1 MKIPKNAEEVL
12 LLARSDYTRLLTG
25 VMIMGRILR
34 KHEGIY
40 KAEIE
45 RIDKEKSPIPVSR
58 NIRSVMVTFSSFNEK
73 VGANKEYSS
82 LYKTYLL
89 F

>member
-12 LLARSDYTRLLTG
+12 LLAKTDYTRLLTG
-25 VMIMGRILR
+25 VMVMGRILK

-45 RIDKEKSPIPVSR
+45 RIDKERSPITVSK
-58 NIRSVMVTFSSFNEK
+58 NIRRVMVVFSNFNEK